1 MSKPWPWLAGL
12 AGSGLLLVSC
22 GDSAPPPG
30 ETAQPVGTPKAETG
44 TLTVT
49 VKEVAMNKGVLF
61 LRSNSS
67 PFTGLVNDKWSN
79 GKLKYQCVY
88 KDGQK
93 DGPELAWHEDGA
105 KKIAAQF
112 KAGNQEGQTQHWWPN
127 GQPMSVMTYLNGKP
141 HGEAKGW
148 QPAAH
153 SFGPPTEAAR
163 SETESVL

>member
-1 MSKPWPWLAGL
+1 M
-12 AGSGLLLVSC
+12 
-22 GDSAPPPG
+22 
-30 ETAQPVGTPKAETG
+30 GTPKAENG

-127 GQPMSVMTYLNGKP
+127 GQPMSVMTYLNGKL

-148 QPAAH
+148 H
-153 SFGPPTEAAR
+153 DNGTVAR
-163 SETESVL
+163 SERYEGGL